1 MVTNDTPKQP
11 GSAATTEEWLAYI
24 KAEEIDTDL
33 FWKMHMYP
41 QWLAEYNLYWK
52 MRSTLSEE
60 ERAAEQIRLA
70 NWSKPWRAAQVPQ
83 CRSCGC
89 TCMEEYDD

>member
-1 MVTNDTPKQP
+1 MENKPTPKQP

-24 KAEEIDTDL
+24 KAGGQWDM
-33 FWKMHMYP
+33 FWTMHMYP

-60 ERAAEQIRLA
+60 ERAAEEIRLS
-70 NWSKPWRAAQVPQ
+70 NWSKPQRGAQVPQ